1 MALLCVMG
9 VSAQSRSMT
18 AVIPTEYQV
27 PVNLSIDN
35 ESFTLMPQ
43 KATIQEVDSAHIK
56 VIVYHNRGQADV
68 VIPAS
73 YDFTL
78 EVVKTVWDMLYKW
91 NFISTEEYQTG
102 CQTYNRQKSNQ

>member
-1 MALLCVMG
+1 MALMCVMG

-56 VIVYHNRGQADV
+56 VIVYHNCGQAETI
-68 VIPAS
+68 IPVS

-78 EVVKTVWDMLYKW
+78 ETVKTFWDLAYKW
-91 NFISTEEYQTG
+91 HLISERDYQSG
-102 CQTYNRQKSNQ
+102 CQEYNRQKNQ

>member
-18 AVIPTEYQV
+18 TTIPTGYQV

-56 VIVYHNRGQADV
+56 VIVYHNRGLAETI
-68 VIPAS
+68 IPVS

-78 EVVKTVWDMLYKW
+78 ETVKTFWDLAYKW
-91 NFISTEEYQTG
+91 NLISERDYQSG
-102 CQTYNRQKSNQ
+102 CQEYNRQKNQ